1 MAYERFSVGFSHL
14 NILVGPNNSGK
25 STIIKSLQLLD
36 TAWRSIQ
43 RKQPEYIPSIEKFGY
58 RINEISFP
66 FRIDNIHNEYREEYT
81 RIKVKFEDSGYAILT
96 IAPDFK
102 CTLHFET
109 ANGINLENLRTIKDY
124 FDFKIGVIPPL
135 GPVEPKEEL
144 LTREHVQKSINTY
157 LSPRHFR
164 NQWYHDNTNFE
175 LFVDL
180 LQETWPE
187 MSIDLPEIE
196 NIRDLVMLCSEN
208 RMTREISWA
217 GCGFQVWA
225 QILSHLVRNKES
237 STIIIDEPE
246 IYLHPDLQRKF
257 VTISKNLGPQMIIAT
272 HSVEMINEADIGDVL
287 IIDKNNKNAKRL
299 NDSKAIQNV
308 VDLLGSVQNIHLTRL
323 LKNKKILFL
332 EGNDYSILK
341 KLAIKIKL
349 NDLANSNGITV
360 VPMGGFS
367 HWPMVKN
374 AEKLFQTILNEK
386 INIAIILD
394 RDYRCDEELD
404 VIKGKI
410 SDTVNYLHFWERKEI
425 ENYLINIDIIKKIVE
440 MKIKRR
446 DRLDL
451 LDGYDK
457 KIDTI
462 FRDIC
467 LDQVDDIVGAYTE
480 SIYNNRKN
488 RKQISE
494 ISRECSRDI
503 RIKMDSL
510 DEVLKLIP
518 GKIVLANLST
528 EFQKEFGVSLTNNE
542 IIKFTKN
549 TELSNE
555 LIKVLTEVEK
565 FRMGEL

>member
-1 MAYERFSVGFSHL
+1 MSV
-14 NILVGPNNSGK
+14 
-25 STIIKSLQLLD
+25 
-36 TAWRSIQ
+36 Q
-43 RKQPEYIPSIEKFGY
+43 RKLPEYIPGIEKFGY
-58 RINEISFP
+58 KINEMSFP
-66 FRIDNIHNEYREEYT
+66 FRIDNIHNEYKEEYT
-81 RIKVKFEDSGYAILT
+81 RIKVKFEENDSAILT
-96 IAPDFK
+96 IAPNFR

-109 ANGINLENLRTIKDY
+109 ADGINLENLRTIKDY
-124 FDFKIGVIPPL
+124 FNFKIGVIPPL

-164 NQWYHDNTNFE
+164 NQWYHDNTNFD

-180 LQETWPE
+180 LQDTWPE
-187 MSIDLPEIE
+187 MGIDLPEIG
-196 NIRDLVMLCSEN
+196 NIKDLVMLCSEN

-225 QILSHLVRNKES
+225 QILSHLVRNKGS

-272 HSVEMINEADIGDVL
+272 HSVEMINEADISDVL

-308 VDLLGSVQNIHLTRL
+308 VDLLGSVQNMHLTRL

-341 KLAIKIKL
+341 KLAAKIKL
-349 NDLANSNGITV
+349 NDLANGNGITV

-394 RDYRCDEELD
+394 RDYRCDEELEG
-404 VIKGKI
+404 IKEKI

-425 ENYLINIDIIKKIVE
+425 ENYLINIDVIKKIVE
-440 MKIKRR
+440 MKLKRR
-446 DRLDL
+446 NRLDL
-451 LDGYDK
+451 LDSYDK
-457 KIDTI
+457 KIDQI
-462 FRDIC
+462 FKDVC
-467 LDQVDDIVGAYTE
+467 LDQVDNIVGAYTE
-480 SIYNNRKN
+480 SIFNNRKN
-488 RKQISE
+488 RKHLSE
-494 ISRECSRDI
+494 ISTECSREI
-503 RIKMDSL
+503 RIKMDSI

-518 GKIVLANLST
+518 GKHVLANLST

-542 IIKFTKN
+542 IIKFTKIDDV
-549 TELSNE
+549 SNE
-555 LIKVLTEVEK
+555 LIRVLNEVNK
-565 FRMGEL
+565 FRLGEL